1 MTRPEG
7 APSDKYPRSSLN
19 EMSIKQTPWDTN
31 GNADAALPR
40 TTQLFPVLASA
51 CSSVLRLFLGVLF
64 RQLFAKIKNFAET
77 RPKLQGTTKTSQDSF
92 RICRRPR
99 ALSARKFKMAVGE
112 WHKSDTVYDQYG
124 GNSFC
129 PSSFPGAVLWSVF
142 LVGKDSTYDRNWKE
156 EEDFGHFRQFLE
168 GNTRKTS
175 WGFQNSYVECV
186 TAICGSGNISS
197 SIMAK
202 R

>member
-1 MTRPEG
+1 
-7 APSDKYPRSSLN
+7 
-19 EMSIKQTPWDTN
+19 MSIKQTPWDTN
-31 GNADAALPR
+31 RNADAALPK
-40 TTQLFPVLASA
+40 TTQLFPVLTSA

-77 RPKLQGTTKTSQDSF
+77 RPKLQGTTMTSQDSF

-99 ALSARKFKMAVGE
+99 AFRFGISRWRLE
-112 WHKSDTVYDQYG
+112 SDTVLYQYG

-129 PSSFPGAVLWSVF
+129 PSSFPGAVLWFVF

-186 TAICGSGNISS
+186 TAICGSGNIRN

-202 R
+202 RYLR